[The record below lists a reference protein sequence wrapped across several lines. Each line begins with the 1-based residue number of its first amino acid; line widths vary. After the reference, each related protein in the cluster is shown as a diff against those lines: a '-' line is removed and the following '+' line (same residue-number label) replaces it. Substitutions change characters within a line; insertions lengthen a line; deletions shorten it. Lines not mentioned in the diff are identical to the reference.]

1 MRRLL
6 FSTLSV
12 LAVLAAAACGDSLTE
27 PAEPEVQPPPIS
39 ADHTPSMS
47 GVVERFFA
55 VGGGGPPPIYDSDT
69 NLSSSFGFDVAGF
82 CGAGG
87 PGVADPIPY
96 FDAVSHIS
104 LVHAPGQG
112 GLIRIRGEGSL
123 YIWEGVVATLV
134 DACATPPLGSGWAK
148 NTYTENA
155 TSPQNAG
162 PNIANTFH
170 FSATGAVV
178 TADGIKQA
186 VTKVA
191 GLVKNGM
198 LQALDFTI
206 KLSN

>member
-1 MRRLL
+1 MRRWFLT
-6 FSTLSV
+6 TLSV
-12 LAVLAAAACGDSLTE
+12 LAVLAVTACGETLTE
-27 PAEPEVQPPPIS
+27 PAEPTLQPPPIS

-87 PGVADPIPY
+87 PGVDPVPY

-112 GLIRIRGEGSL
+112 GLIRIVGEGSL
-123 YIWEGVVATLV
+123 YIWEGVVATLA
-134 DACATPPLGSGWAK
+134 DACATPPLGAGWAK

-170 FSATGAVV
+170 FSARGPVD
-178 TADGIKQA
+178 TADGTKQA
-186 VTKVA
+186 LTKVS
-191 GLVKNGM
+191 GMVKNGV